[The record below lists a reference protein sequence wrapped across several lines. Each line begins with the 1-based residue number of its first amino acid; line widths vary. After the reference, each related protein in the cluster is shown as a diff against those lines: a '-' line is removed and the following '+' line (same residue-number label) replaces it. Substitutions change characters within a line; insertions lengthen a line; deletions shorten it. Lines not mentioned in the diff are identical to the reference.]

1 MLSGIHLDVE
11 THSADVLV
19 TARKIDLN
27 LFRVFDAVMRLR
39 SVTAA
44 GQELGVTASAVSH
57 ALSRLRENLH
67 DELFILGPAGMEATA
82 RAKEIALL
90 IRQGLSQLELAVG
103 GKPFDP
109 LATARAF
116 RIAASDFLTVAT
128 VPRLAARLAVAAPQ
142 VGLRI
147 FPFNRVDAIRRI
159 DNGQLDFAIGW
170 FGELPERMRRTTLFV
185 EHEALLV
192 RAGHPLA
199 QTASAHNPPTLDR
212 LLSFR
217 HVVVELTGVEEDAVD
232 GFLDERGVLRRTWIE
247 RLLLEMGGAQDNGP
261 GRVAVSAPHYAA
273 VPPLLLATDYIATL
287 PRSFALQVAASGD
300 FVLLEPPYAPLSV
313 DIELIWHQRS
323 DSDSGAQWMIGE
335 WRETFGARD
344 GVT

>member
-11 THSADVLV
+11 TYSADVLV

-67 DELFILGPAGMEATA
+67 DDLFILGPAGVEATA
-82 RAKEIALL
+82 
-90 IRQGLSQLELAVG
+90 
-103 GKPFDP
+103 
-109 LATARAF
+109 
-116 RIAASDFLTVAT
+116 
-128 VPRLAARLAVAAPQ
+128 
-142 VGLRI
+142 
-147 FPFNRVDAIRRI
+147 
-159 DNGQLDFAIGW
+159 
-170 FGELPERMRRTTLFV
+170 
-185 EHEALLV
+185 
-192 RAGHPLA
+192 
-199 QTASAHNPPTLDR
+199 
-212 LLSFR
+212 
-217 HVVVELTGVEEDAVD
+217 
-232 GFLDERGVLRRTWIE
+232 
-247 RLLLEMGGAQDNGP
+247 
-261 GRVAVSAPHYAA
+261 
-273 VPPLLLATDYIATL
+273 YIATL
-287 PRSFALQVAASGD
+287 PRSFALQVAASGE

-344 GVT
+344 GAT